1 MKLLAAIDAS
11 PYAQQVLEE
20 IARRPWPAET
30 KVRIL
35 HVIDWPQ
42 LPDSAALIQTF
53 KESAGRLVE
62 SAAKRLCGAGL
73 QATTE
78 IMEGHPRIAV
88 PAYAKKWDA
97 DLVLVGSQGA
107 SGFAR
112 FLLGSVAQAALR
124 QSPCSVEIVRKAV
137 REPAAIAEG
146 MKILVATDGSECSMA
161 AVRSVAARPWPGR
174 TQIRLISVIP
184 VVLALGASHPL
195 PPMYLPSEAFETLQT
210 QARSRAEEA
219 VERAHQILRKADI
232 EPIKTGF
239 LPIGDARQ
247 VILEEAKDWGAD
259 LIVLGSHGY
268 HGINRIM
275 LGSVSDAVAMHAQC
289 SVEVIR
295 ESEMEARKELST
307 RV

>member
-1 MKLLAAIDAS
+1 MKLLAAIDSSAYS
-11 PYAQQVLEE
+11 RRVLEE
-20 IARRPWPAET
+20 IATRPWPSET

-42 LPDSAALIQTF
+42 LPASASLIQTF
-53 KESAGRLVE
+53 KESADLLVE

-73 QATTE
+73 HATTE
-78 IMEGHPRIAV
+78 IMEGHPRLAV
-88 PAYAKKWDA
+88 PAYAKKWGA
-97 DLVLVGSQGA
+97 DFVLVGSHGA

-124 QSPCSVEIVRKAV
+124 QSPCSVEIVRRAV
-137 REPAAIAEG
+137 QAPTATLEG
-146 MKILVATDGSECSMA
+146 MKILLATDGSECSMA
-161 AVRSVAARPWPGR
+161 AVRSVAGRPWPGR
-174 TQIRLISVIP
+174 TRIRLTSVIP
-184 VVLALGASHPL
+184 VILALGASHPL
-195 PPMYLPSEAFETLQT
+195 PPMYLPSDVFETLQT

-219 VERAHQILRKADI
+219 VERAHQILREAKI

-259 LIVLGSHGY
+259 LIVVGSHGH
-268 HGINRIM
+268 HGINSLM
-275 LGSVSDAVAMHAQC
+275 LGSVSETVAMHAHC

-295 ESEMEARKELST
+295 ESETEERKELS
-307 RV
+307 